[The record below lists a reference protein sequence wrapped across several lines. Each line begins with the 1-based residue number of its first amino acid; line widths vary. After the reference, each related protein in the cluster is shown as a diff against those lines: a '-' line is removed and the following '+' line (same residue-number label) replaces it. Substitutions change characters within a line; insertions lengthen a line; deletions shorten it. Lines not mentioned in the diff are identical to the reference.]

1 MKVLVVEDNAKLAS
15 FLTRAL
21 SEEGYQV
28 DQVTDGA
35 TAIEQAQAIA
45 YDTIVLDWMLPQF
58 DGLHVCR
65 VLRSAG
71 CTTPILLLTARGE
84 TQEKVL
90 GLDAGA
96 DDYLTKPFDLSELL
110 ARIRAC
116 TRRKGSE
123 NVLRMGPLVL
133 DRSQRSARLDGHT
146 LDLTPREFALLAYLM
161 REAGR
166 IVPRSELLSKIWE
179 ANFDPSSNVIDVH
192 VRNLREKL
200 GARATMLETVR
211 GVGYRFSP
219 QVSHET
225 Q

>member
-1 MKVLVVEDNAKLAS
+1 MKILVVEDNAKLAS

-28 DQVTDGA
+28 DLVTDGA
-35 TAIEQAQAIA
+35 TAIEQAQSIA
-45 YDTIVLDWMLPQF
+45 YDMILLDWMLPQF

-65 VLRSAG
+65 VLRSSG
-71 CTTPILLLTARGE
+71 SRTPILLLTARGE
-84 TQEKVL
+84 TEEKVL

-110 ARIRAC
+110 ARVRSC
-116 TRRKGSE
+116 TRRRGAE
-123 NVLRMGPLVL
+123 NVVRVGPLTI
-133 DRSQRSARLDGHT
+133 DRSQRTTRLEGRP
-146 LDLTPREFALLAYLM
+146 LDLTPREFALLAYLA

-166 IVPRSELLSKIWE
+166 IVPRTELLSKVWE

-200 GARATMLETVR
+200 GAQAAMLETVR
-211 GVGYRFSP
+211 GVGYRLSP
-219 QVSHET
+219 ASEQP
-225 Q
+225 